1 MQKVENEKSLLTT
14 GTGGAILFTAVRH
27 APPQHKNLYYKVVQE
42 GYIMKQYN
50 EQTKTIDATTLYAKA
65 DAIAIRAILT
75 DWTKSGNEMMRKLY
89 HSAVNFAMSDH
100 TDDDG
105 NGGADIIHDTVLY
118 LWQYNGKSLDD
129 ATSDG
134 QMDKDGNAIS
144 ILRGAFR
151 NIGATIK
158 RNRQREYKQLYLED
172 YENENGQIAVP
183 LEWDI
188 DNYADFVRIDETIDS
203 LELTANQY
211 QVLNLKMR
219 GKSNVQTATAKGCS
233 EKNIRKV
240 LEQIRNKY
248 IALYGMPATVQTTRK

>member
-1 MQKVENEKSLLTT
+1 
-14 GTGGAILFTAVRH
+14 
-27 APPQHKNLYYKVVQE
+27 
-42 GYIMKQYN
+42 MKQYN
-50 EQTKTIDATTLYAKA
+50 EQTKTIDATTIYAKA

-105 NGGADIIHDTVLY
+105 NGGADIIQDTALY
-118 LWQYNGKSLDD
+118 LWQYHGKSLDD
-129 ATSDG
+129 TTGDG
-134 QMDKDGNAIS
+134 QTDKDGKAIS

-158 RNRQREYKQLYLED
+158 RNRQREYKQVYLED

-183 LEWDI
+183 FEWDI
-188 DNYADFVRIDETIDS
+188 DNYTDFVRIDEIIDS

-211 QVLNLKMR
+211 QVLSLRLR
-219 GKSNVQTATAKGCS
+219 GYSPEKCGEKKGCS
-233 EKNIRKV
+233 RQNINKV
-240 LEQIRNKY
+240 LEQIRKKY
-248 IALYGMPATVQTTRK
+248 IAQYGMPATVQTAK